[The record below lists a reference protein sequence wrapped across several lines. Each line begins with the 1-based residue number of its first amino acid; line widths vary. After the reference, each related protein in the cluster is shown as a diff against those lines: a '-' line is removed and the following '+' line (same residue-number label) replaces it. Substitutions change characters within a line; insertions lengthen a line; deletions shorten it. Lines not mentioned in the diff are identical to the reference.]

1 MIFLELTNLY
11 LKTEYS
17 FLSSTCKIKETVQRA
32 IELGYNSLC
41 ITDFNNMYGVI
52 KFYTEC
58 SKNNLKPIIGLEINY
73 FNDGIESNMLLYA
86 KSNLGYR
93 NLLKIVSCVKLN
105 KTIDLKLLKHYSN
118 DLICVLPSRKSIVY
132 NLLLDSNNSYLGLKH
147 YKELETIFKEVYL
160 GINKA
165 TNYEIDS
172 FYNIINLSKRN
183 NIKTVALVFTT
194 MLTKDHTLAYQT
206 INKLQNVETS
216 EINNYLYSKEEL
228 QNTFPTELLENAS
241 KIVNSC
247 NVTLDFDSKDYP
259 KYISS
264 QQLTDF
270 DTKQYLYELC
280 HKGLKKRLESQQQ
293 KRNINAYLS
302 RLNYELDVINKM
314 GYNDYFLIVYDFIRF
329 AKKSGIMVG
338 PGRGSGVSSLVAYV
352 LGIID
357 IDPLKYNLIFER
369 FLNVERITMPDIDI
383 DFEDTR
389 RDEVINY
396 VVDKYGKDKVAHII
410 TFSSYGTKQAIND
423 TASILNL
430 SEVRLN
436 QIIKNIEKDIQNKK
450 SLKEIIQ
457 TNETIQN
464 LMSGYSDI
472 KDVVEVASILEGLP
486 KNKSTHASGIV
497 ITNDA
502 LVNHVPVEIGI
513 EDIYQTQYSGTDL
526 EKIGLLKVDFLGL
539 HNLTTLSNCVIAVQK
554 DFPEF
559 SLPTEFNDPKT
570 FKLLSSG
577 NTLGIFQMEQNSMRN
592 ILGKIRVSN
601 FNELVQSLAL
611 NRPGTI
617 DMVPVYSDYKF
628 NRNKIQYLHPD
639 LKPILEET
647 LGIIL
652 YQEQILLI
660 AAKFAG
666 YSFGKADI
674 LRRAISKKDKNLMES
689 MKKDFILSCTKK
701 GYDINVATQIFSYIE
716 EFANYG
722 FNKSHSVAYSYV
734 AYFGAY
740 LKANYPA
747 YFIATMMNDFIGTD
761 DKITS
766 YFKEAQSR
774 NINIYSP
781 HINYSDVLYS
791 VKENNLLTGLSQIKG
806 LASAKIQEIIKL
818 RPFNDFEDFISKTK
832 EFLENSDYEKLIY
845 SSSLD
850 CFNLT
855 KKALIEG
862 YPLLLAREKYAHI
875 KTLSQITY
883 TKDEFSYEHLLEKEL
898 SVLGLNIKYNFFY
911 QQQHLYQRYKLLKIK
926 DLDKSNSKY
935 ISTMGIITELREIKT
950 KNNETMAFGKLVDDI
965 SEIEMVIFPKA
976 YANMNIELSKIIIV
990 NGERQ
995 LSKDNQTQIVV
1006 NRIDKI

>member
-1 MIFLELTNLY
+1 LELTNLY

-17 FLSSTCKIKETVQRA
+17 FLNSTCKIKEVVQYA
-32 IELGYNSLC
+32 KELNYHNLC
-41 ITDFNNMYGVI
+41 ITDLNNMYGVI
-52 KFYTEC
+52 KFYLEC
-58 SKNNLKPIIGLEINY
+58 KKNNIKPIIGLEINY
-73 FNDGIESNMLLYA
+73 LTNNVESNMVLYA
-86 KSNLGYR
+86 ENNNGYK
-93 NLLKIVSCVKLN
+93 NLLKIVSYVKLN
-105 KTIDLKLLKHYSN
+105 KTIDLNILNRFSN
-118 DLICVLPSRKSIVY
+118 DLICVLPSRNSIVY
-132 NLLLDSNNSYLGLKH
+132 NLLLDQSNIHLGIKH
-147 YKELETIFKEVYL
+147 YNELSMIFKEVYL
-160 GINKA
+160 GINK
-165 TNYEIDS
+165 TSNYEIDN
-172 FYNIINLSKRN
+172 FYNILNITKRN
-183 NIKTVALVFTT
+183 NIKTVGLIFTT
-194 MLTKDHTLAYQT
+194 MLKKEDTLAYQVV
-206 INKLQNVETS
+206 NKLQNKEVTD
-216 EINNYLYSKEEL
+216 INNYFYSKEDL
-228 QNTFPTELLENAS
+228 VNNYPNELLVNID
-241 KIVNSC
+241 KIINSC
-247 NVTLDFDSKDYP
+247 NVNLDFDSKDYP
-259 KYISS
+259 KY
-264 QQLTDF
+264 QQDENF
-270 DTKQYLYELC
+270 NTKQYLYELC
-280 HKGLKKRLESQQQ
+280 HKGLEKRLGNS
-293 KRNINAYLS
+293 KNKNRNVYLK

-314 GYNDYFLIVYDFIRF
+314 GYNDYFLIVYDFIKF
-329 AKKSGIMVG
+329 AKKNNIMVG

-357 IDPLKYNLIFER
+357 IDPLEYNLIFER

-396 VVDKYGKDKVAHII
+396 VVNKYGKDKVAHII

-423 TASILNL
+423 TANILNL
-430 SEVRLN
+430 TDVRLN
-436 QIIKNIEKDIQNKK
+436 QILKNIEADLQNKK
-450 SLKEIIQ
+450 SLKEIIK

-472 KDVVEVASILEGLP
+472 KDVITAASILEGLL

-502 LVNHVPVEIGI
+502 LVNHVPIEIGT
-513 EDIYQTQYSGTDL
+513 ESIYQTQYSGTDL

-539 HNLTTLSNCVIAVQK
+539 HNLTTLSNCVKMIKQDQK
-554 DFPEF
+554 DF
-559 SLPTEFNDPKT
+559 SLPTVFNDQKT

-628 NRNKIQYLHPD
+628 NKNKIKYLHPD

-674 LRRAISKKDKNLMES
+674 LRRAISKKDKDLMES
-689 MKKDFILSCTKK
+689 MKKDFIDSCIKN
-701 GYDINVATQIFSYIE
+701 GYNGNVAGSIFSYIE

-747 YFIATMMNDFIGTD
+747 YFITTMMNDFVGTD
-761 DKITS
+761 DKISS
-766 YFKEAQSR
+766 YFKEAQNR

-781 HINYSDVLYS
+781 HINYSDELYS
-791 VKENNLLTGLSQIKG
+791 VKENNILTGLSQIKG
-806 LASAKIQEIIKL
+806 LASLKIKEIIKN
-818 RPFNDFEDFISKTK
+818 RPYNDFEDFIFKTK
-832 EFLENSDYEKLIY
+832 DFLENSDYEKLIY

-883 TKDEFSYEHLLEKEL
+883 TKDEFSYEYLLEKEL
-898 SVLGLNIKYNFFY
+898 SVLGFNVKYNFFY
-911 QQQHLYQRYKLLKIK
+911 QQQHLYQKYKLLKIK
-926 DLDKSNSKY
+926 DLDKANSKY
-935 ISTMGIITELREIKT
+935 ISTMGIITSIREIKT
-950 KNNETMAFGKLVDDI
+950 KNNETMAFGILVDDI
-965 SEIEMVIFPKA
+965 SEIEIVIFPRA
-976 YANMNIELSKIIIV
+976 YANINIELNKIIII

-995 LSKDNQTQIVV
+995 LSKDNQTQIIV

>member
-1 MIFLELTNLY
+1 MELTNLY

-17 FLSSTCKIKETVQRA
+17 FLSSTCKIKEVIQKA
-32 IELGYNSLC
+32 KELQFKTLC

-52 KFYTEC
+52 KFYSEC
-58 SKNNLKPIIGLEINY
+58 VKNNIKPIIGLEIIYQAGN
-73 FNDGIESNMLLYA
+73 IESNMLLYA
-86 KSNLGYR
+86 KDNLGYC
-93 NLLKIVSCVKLN
+93 NLLKIASYVKLN
-105 KTIDLKLLKHYSN
+105 KIIDLVNLQKYSN
-118 DLICVLPSRKSIVY
+118 NLICVLPSRNNLVY
-132 NLLLDSNNSYLGLKH
+132 NLLLDPNNEYLGVKH
-147 YKELETIFKEVYL
+147 YSDLNQIFKDLYL
-160 GINKA
+160 GINKT
-165 TNYEIDS
+165 TNYEIDN
-172 FYNIINLSKRN
+172 FYNIINITRRN
-183 NIKTVALVFTT
+183 NLKTVGLFFTT
-194 MLTKDHTLAYQT
+194 MLNKEDALAYQV
-206 INKLQNVETS
+206 INKLQNKELL
-216 EINNYLYSKEEL
+216 EENNYFHSKEEL
-228 QNTFPTELLENAS
+228 LNSFPQELLLNIS
-241 KIVNSC
+241 KIIESC
-247 NVTLDFDSKDYP
+247 NVTIDFESKDYP
-259 KYISS
+259 TYHQDKN
-264 QQLTDF
+264 F
-270 DTKQYLYELC
+270 NTKQYLYELC
-280 HKGLKKRLESQQQ
+280 HKGLEKRLSNV
-293 KRNINAYLS
+293 KDKNRNIYLQ

-329 AKKSGIMVG
+329 AKKNYIMVG

-357 IDPLKYNLIFER
+357 IDPLEYNLIFER

-396 VVDKYGKDKVAHII
+396 VVSKYGKDKVAHII
-410 TFSSYGTKQAIND
+410 TFSSYGTKQALND
-423 TASILNL
+423 TANTLNL
-430 SEVRLN
+430 SDIRLN
-436 QIIKNIEKDIQNKK
+436 QIIKNIDSDLQNKK
-450 SLKEIIQ
+450 SLKEIIK
-457 TNETIQN
+457 TNETIQD

-472 KDVVEVASILEGLP
+472 KDVIEVASILEGLP

-497 ITNDA
+497 ITKDS
-502 LVNHVPVEIGI
+502 LINHVPI
-513 EDIYQTQYSGTDL
+513 EVGSENIYQTQFSGTDL

-539 HNLTTLSNCVIAVQK
+539 HNLTTLSNCVKMIQK
-554 DFPEF
+554 DFKEF
-559 SLPTEFNDPKT
+559 KLPTVFNDQKT
-570 FKLLSSG
+570 FKLLSAG
-577 NTLGIFQMEQNSMRN
+577 DTLGIFQMEQNSMRS

-617 DMVPVYSDYKF
+617 DMVPIYSDRKF
-628 NRNKIQYLHPD
+628 NKQRIDYLHPD

-689 MKKDFILSCTKK
+689 MKKDFIESCVKNR
-701 GYDINVATQIFSYIE
+701 YNVNVATKIFSYIE

-747 YFIATMMNDFIGTD
+747 YFISTMMNDFVGTD
-761 DKITS
+761 DKISS
-766 YFKEAQSR
+766 YFKEAQNR

-781 HINYSDVLYS
+781 HINYSDELYT
-791 VKENNLLTGLSQIKG
+791 VKENNILAGLSQIKG
-806 LASAKIQEIIKL
+806 IASSKIKEIIKA
-818 RPFNDFEDFISKTK
+818 RPFNDFEDFIYKTK
-832 EFLENSDYEKLIY
+832 DFLENSDYEKLIY

-862 YPLLLAREKYAHI
+862 YPLMLAREKYAHI

-883 TKDEFSYEHLLEKEL
+883 TKDEFSYECLLEKEL
-898 SVLGLNIKYNFFY
+898 NALGFNIKYNFFY
-911 QQQHLYQRYKLLKIK
+911 QQQHLYNKYKLLKIK
-926 DLDKSNSKY
+926 DVIKTNSKY

-950 KNNETMAFGKLVDDI
+950 KNNEPMAFGLLVDDA
-965 SEIEMVIFPKA
+965 SEIEIVIFPRA
-976 YANMNIELSKIIIV
+976 YANMSIELNKIIII
-990 NGERQ
+990 NGEKQ
-995 LSKDNQTQIVV
+995 LSKDNQPQIVV